1 MPGWVELQPEDPRSI
16 GPFEL
21 VGRIGIGG
29 QGTVYAATG
38 AEGERVA
45 VKLLHAH
52 LSFDEKARTRF
63 LREVEA
69 AKAVEGSCTVQ
80 VVGSGV
86 QSQRPY
92 IVSEYVDGPSLQDAV
107 TADGP
112 HTGEALERLAVS
124 TATALAAIHRA
135 DIVHRDFK
143 PANVLLG
150 PDGPVVIDFG
160 IARALTSSFSTTS
173 QVVGSPS
180 YMAPEQISND
190 PIGPPADLFAWG
202 LTMVYAATGAKAF
215 TAETIPGIMQA
226 ILTGDPDLGALT
238 GRLRQIVERC
248 LAKDPA
254 ERPTAEQ
261 VVAELRGKPDDIGSM
276 TMPSARKVRHVRRP
290 VVITAV
296 AAAAVLALCGA
307 LATDLIGSSGHD
319 DKNGAGAGGPGPET
333 AATSSA
339 AAAGISPASPSA
351 HPSKQPTEQDS
362 PSTSGSPT
370 PDSSSSPKSDGK
382 PSPGKSSSR
391 PKSSHKPSTPKGTP
405 IGTMP
410 YSVIDSYCKA
420 HGYASGTTL
429 ANGPFCISKS
439 NQFVPVNMNGV
450 CRWRFPAYPN
460 ARLQSYNSV
469 GGSWTCLSS

>member
-1 MPGWVELQPEDPRSI
+1 MPGWVELQPEDPRAI
-16 GPFEL
+16 GPFTI

-38 AEGERVA
+38 TEADDTTVA

-52 LSFDEKARTRF
+52 LSFEEKARTRF

-92 IVSEYVDGPSLQDAV
+92 IVTQYVDGPSLQESVA
-107 TADGP
+107 ADGA
-112 HTGEALERLAVS
+112 HTGEALERLALS

-202 LTMVYAATGAKAF
+202 LTMAYAANGAKAF

-226 ILTGDPDLGALT
+226 ILTGAPDLGDLT
-238 GRLRQIVERC
+238 GRLRTIVERC

-254 ERPTAEQ
+254 DRPTAEQ
-261 VVAELRGKPDDIGSM
+261 VVAELQAKPNDLGSL

-296 AAAAVLALCGA
+296 AAGVVLALCGV
-307 LATDLIGSSGHD
+307 LATDLITSSGHD
-319 DKNGAGAGGPGPET
+319 DKNKADGPHPESVT
-333 AATSSA
+333 TSSA
-339 AAAGISPASPSA
+339 AAAGIAPASPSA
-351 HPSKQPTEQDS
+351 SPSRKTTEQS
-362 PSTSGSPT
+362 TPSTSGGPT
-370 PDSSSSPKSDGK
+370 PGSSSSPKSSDK

-391 PKSSHKPSTPKGTP
+391 PKSSHKPSTPKGTT

-410 YSVIDSYCKA
+410 YTVVDPYCRSR
-420 HGYASGTTL
+420 GYASGTTL
-429 ANGPFCISKS
+429 ANGPFCVTKS
-439 NQFVPVNMNGV
+439 NQFVPVNMDSV
-450 CRWRFPAYPN
+450 CRWKFPAYPN
-460 ARLQSYNSV
+460 ARILSYNSV
-469 GGSWTCLSS
+469 GGWTCLSS